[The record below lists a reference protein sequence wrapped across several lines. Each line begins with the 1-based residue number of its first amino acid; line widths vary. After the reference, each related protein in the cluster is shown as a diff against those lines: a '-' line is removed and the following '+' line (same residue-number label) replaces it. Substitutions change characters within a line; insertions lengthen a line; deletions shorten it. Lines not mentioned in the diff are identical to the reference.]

1 MKKIIFITFLIIVFL
16 ASSVTLAAEK
26 TKVQFW
32 HAMGGWRIE
41 LLQEMVNNFMALNPD
56 IEVEVQYTGSYGDT
70 INKLNV
76 AVQSKVAP
84 HVVQGYDIATQML
97 IDGEVGLVM
106 QDLIDADPTFDIGAF
121 MPQVLNY
128 YRVNGK
134 LYCMPFNSSNAIM
147 FYNKTLFEKAGLD
160 PNKPPKTYEE
170 LLEYAKKLTTKDDKG
185 NVVQAAVC
193 WSLNCWF
200 FEQFMATQNAPL
212 VDNDNGRTGRPTKAI
227 FNSDAGLKVFTFWND
242 LTKNGD
248 MINTKLEDWTAA
260 RNLFISQKVAML
272 ITSTSDV
279 ALMVK
284 SAQENN
290 FELGSA
296 FLPTPAD
303 AEAGGVVIGGGS
315 LWIIGGHPK
324 NETDAAWKFVKYM
337 TEAPQQIKWHT
348 GTGYFPVRKDA
359 IEGLLAQG
367 YYSGSPHDL
376 TAILQLLL
384 STQNYN
390 TNGAIIGAFAEMR
403 SIVASNIE
411 KMLLGSMTPAEA
423 LAAAEKA
430 ATEAIRNYEGL

>member
-1 MKKIIFITFLIIVFL
+1 MKKIIFVSLLIVVLL
-16 ASSVTLAAEK
+16 AGSGAMAAEK
-26 TKVQFW
+26 TKIQFW

-41 LLQEMVNNFMALNPD
+41 LLQKMVDDFMVLHPD

-76 AVQSKVAP
+76 AFQSGVSP

-170 LLEYAKKLTTKDDKG
+170 VVEYAEKLTTKDDKG
-185 NVVQAAVC
+185 NIEQAAIC

-200 FEQFMATQNAPL
+200 FEQFMAKQNAPL

-227 FNSDAGLKVFTFWND
+227 FNSEPGLKVFSFWNE
-242 LTKNGD
+242 LTQKGY
-248 MINTKLEDWTAA
+248 MINTKLEDWTGA

-284 SAQENN
+284 SAEENN

-296 FLPTPAD
+296 FIPAPAD
-303 AEAGGVVIGGGS
+303 AETGGVVIGGGS
-315 LWIIGGHPK
+315 LWLIKGHPQ
-324 NETDAAWKFVKYM
+324 NETDAAWQFVKYM
-337 TEAPQQIKWHT
+337 AEAPQQIKWHV

-367 YYSGSPHDL
+367 YYAEFPHNL

-403 SIVASNIE
+403 SIVASNVE
-411 KMLLGSMTPAEA
+411 KMLSGNMTPAEA
-423 LAAAEKA
+423 LAAAEKE
-430 ATEAIRNYEGL
+430 ATETIRNYEGL

>member
-1 MKKIIFITFLIIVFL
+1 MKKTIFVTLLILVLL
-16 ASSVTLAAEK
+16 ASSAAMAAEK

-41 LLQEMVNNFMALNPD
+41 LLQEMANDFMALNPD

-76 AVQSKVAP
+76 AVQSNVSP

-121 MPQVLNY
+121 MPQVLDY

-170 LLEYAKKLTTKDDKG
+170 LLEIAEKLTTKDDKG
-185 NVVQAAVC
+185 NVAQAAVC

-200 FEQFMATQNAPL
+200 FEQFMAAQNAPL

-242 LTKNGD
+242 LTQKGY
-248 MINTKLEDWTAA
+248 MINTKLEDWTGA

-284 SAQENN
+284 SAAENN

-296 FLPTPAD
+296 FIPAPAD

-315 LWIIGGHPK
+315 LWLIGGHPK

-337 TEAPQQIKWHT
+337 AESPQQIKWHA

-359 IEGLLAQG
+359 IEDLLAQG
-367 YYSGSPHDL
+367 YYAGSPHNL

-403 SIVASNIE
+403 SIVASNVE
-411 KMLLGSMTPAEA
+411 KMLSGSMTPAEA
-423 LAAAEKA
+423 LAAAEKE

>member
-1 MKKIIFITFLIIVFL
+1 MKKIIFVSLLIMVLL
-16 ASSVTLAAEK
+16 AGSSVMAAEK
-26 TKVQFW
+26 IKVQFW

-41 LLQEMVNNFMALNPD
+41 LLQEMADNFMALHPD

-76 AVQSKVAP
+76 AVQSGVSP

-134 LYCMPFNSSNAIM
+134 LYCMPFNSSNAVM

-170 LLEYAKKLTTKDDKG
+170 VLEYAEKLTIKDDKG
-185 NVVQAAVC
+185 NVDQAAIC

-200 FEQFMATQNAPL
+200 FEQFMAKQNAPL

-227 FNSDAGLKVFTFWND
+227 FNSDAGLKVFNFWND
-242 LTKNGD
+242 LTQKGY
-248 MINTKLEDWTAA
+248 MINTKLEDWTGA

-284 SAQENN
+284 SAEENN

-296 FLPTPAD
+296 FIPAPAD

-315 LWIIGGHPK
+315 LWLIDGHPQ
-324 NETDAAWKFVKYM
+324 NETDAAWQFVKYM
-337 TEAPQQIKWHT
+337 AEASQQIKWHT

-367 YYSGSPHDL
+367 YYAESPHNL
-376 TAILQLLL
+376 TTILQLLL

-403 SIVASNIE
+403 SIVASNVE
-411 KMLLGSMTPAEA
+411 KMLSGNLTPAEA
-423 LAAAEKA
+423 LKAAETES
-430 ATEAIRNYEGL
+430 TEAIRTYEGL